1 MTLPILICDDS
12 NLARKQMAKSLPKD
26 WDIDI
31 SFARHGLEA
40 IEFIRQGKAEIMFL
54 DLNMPEMDGYEVLEA
69 IRESD
74 LPTMVIV
81 VSGDIQPEA
90 YQRVINLGA
99 LDFIKKPID
108 VEHLISILGK
118 YGIYSATTNSQEK
131 APEKNINIEVSLY
144 DAYQEVANVAMGQ
157 AANLLAQ
164 LLDVFVVLPVPKV
177 SMIEVNE
184 LKMALSQAEFNNSQS
199 AICQGFIGS
208 GISGEAL
215 MIFNDTS
222 LSDIAQLMKYK
233 GEIDQTIEIELLM
246 DISSILIG
254 AFLKGFTQQLDI
266 NFSQSH
272 PVIIGRHIKMEDLL
286 KNDSMHWTKTLSI
299 EIPYNI
305 EDKKIQCDLLIL
317 FTEDS
322 LKPMNDRMSYIL
334 D

>member
-1 MTLPILICDDS
+1 MSLAILICDDS
-12 NLARKQMAKSLPKD
+12 SLARKQMAKSLPKN
-26 WDIDI
+26 WDVDI
-31 SFARHGLEA
+31 SFAKNGVEA
-40 IEFIRQGKAEIMFL
+40 LEFIRQGKAEIMFL
-54 DLNMPEMDGYEVLEA
+54 DLNMPELDGYGVLKA
-69 IRESD
+69 IREND

-99 LDFIKKPID
+99 LEFIKKPID
-108 VEHLISILGK
+108 IDHITQLLDK
-118 YGIYSATTNSQEK
+118 YGIYSASSDQHQTHS
-131 APEKNINIEVSLY
+131 KNIDIKVSLS

-157 AANLLAQ
+157 AANLLAK
-164 LLDVFVVLPVPKV
+164 LLDVFVILSVPKV

-184 LKMALSQAEFNNSQS
+184 LKMALSQAEYNDSQS

-215 MIFNDTS
+215 MIFNETNLD
-222 LSDIAQLMKYK
+222 DIAQLMKYK

-254 AFLKGFTQQLDI
+254 AFLKGFTEQLDI
-266 NFSQSH
+266 TFSQSH
-272 PVIIGRHIKMEDLL
+272 PVIFGRHIKMSDLL
-286 KNDSMHWTKTLSI
+286 KQDSMHWKKTLSI

-305 EDKKIQCDLLIL
+305 DDKKIQCDLLIL

-322 LKPMNDRMSYIL
+322 LKPMNERMSYIL

>member
-1 MTLPILICDDS
+1 MSLPILICDDS
-12 NLARKQMAKSLPKD
+12 NLARKQMATSLPND
-26 WDIDI
+26 WDVSI
-31 SFARHGLEA
+31 SFAKNGIEA
-40 IEFIRQGKAEIMFL
+40 VDIIRQGKAEIMFL
-54 DLNMPEMDGYEVLEA
+54 DLNMPEMDGYEVLSA
-69 IRESD
+69 IRKDD

-99 LDFIKKPID
+99 LEFIKKPVD
-108 VEHLISILGK
+108 SDQISRILDK
-118 YGIYSATTNSQEK
+118 YGIYTTQNKQPGKQNLQVE
-131 APEKNINIEVSLY
+131 IEVSLY
-144 DAYQEVANVAMGQ
+144 DAYKEVANVAMGQ
-157 AANLLAQ
+157 AANLLAK
-164 LLDVFVVLPVPKV
+164 LLDVFVVLAVPKV
-177 SMIEVNE
+177 SIIEVNE
-184 LKMALSQAEFNNSQS
+184 LKMALSQAEFSNSQS
-199 AICQGFIGS
+199 AICQGFIGA

-222 LSDIAQLMKYK
+222 LNDIAHLMKYK
-233 GEIDQTIEIELLM
+233 GDIDQTIEIELLM

-266 NFSQSH
+266 TFSQSH
-272 PVIIGRHIKMEDLL
+272 PVIIGRHIQIADLL
-286 KNDSMHWTKTLSI
+286 KQDSMHWNKTLAI

-322 LKPMNDRMSYIL
+322 LKPMNDRISYIL

>member
-1 MTLPILICDDS
+1 MSLAILICDDS
-12 NLARKQMAKSLPKD
+12 SLARKQMAKSLPKN
-26 WDIDI
+26 WDVDI
-31 SFARHGLEA
+31 SFAKNGVEA
-40 IEFIRQGKAEIMFL
+40 LEFIRQGKAEIMFL
-54 DLNMPEMDGYEVLEA
+54 DLNMPELDGYGVLKA
-69 IRESD
+69 IREND

-99 LDFIKKPID
+99 LEFIKKPID
-108 VEHLISILGK
+108 IDQVSRILDK
-118 YGIYSATTNSQEK
+118 YGIYTATSNQKQTHS
-131 APEKNINIEVSLY
+131 KNIDIKVSLS

-157 AANLLAQ
+157 AANLLAK
-164 LLDVFVVLPVPKV
+164 LLDVFVILSVPKV

-184 LKMALSQAEFNNSQS
+184 LKMALSQAEYNDSQS

-215 MIFNDTS
+215 MIFNETNLD
-222 LSDIAQLMKYK
+222 DIAQLMKYK

-254 AFLKGFTQQLDI
+254 AFLKGFTEQLDI
-266 NFSQSH
+266 TFSQSH
-272 PVIIGRHIKMEDLL
+272 PVIFGRHIKMSDLL
-286 KNDSMHWTKTLSI
+286 KQDSMHWKKTLSI

-305 EDKKIQCDLLIL
+305 DDKKIQCDLLIL

-322 LKPMNDRMSYIL
+322 LKPMNERMSYIL

>member
-1 MTLPILICDDS
+1 
-12 NLARKQMAKSLPKD
+12 MATSLPND
-26 WDIDI
+26 WDVNI
-31 SFARHGLEA
+31 SFAKNGIEALEI
-40 IEFIRQGKAEIMFL
+40 IEQGKAEIMFL
-54 DLNMPEMDGYEVLEA
+54 DLNMPEMDGYGVLTA
-69 IRESD
+69 IRQDD

-90 YQRVINLGA
+90 YQRVIDLGA
-99 LDFIKKPID
+99 LEFIKKP
-108 VEHLISILGK
+108 VESHQISRILDK
-118 YGIYSATTNSQEK
+118 YGIFTLQEK
-131 APEKNINIEVSLY
+131 EKHQQRQSKDIDIEVSLY

-157 AANLLAQ
+157 AASLLAK
-164 LLDVFVVLPVPKV
+164 LLDTFVVLAVPKV

-184 LKMALSQAEFNNSQS
+184 LKMALSQTETNNSQS

-215 MIFNDTS
+215 MIFNDTN
-222 LSDIAQLMKYK
+222 LSDIAHLMKYK

-246 DISSILIG
+246 DISTILIG

-266 NFSQSH
+266 TFSQSH
-272 PVIIGRHIKMEDLL
+272 PVIIGRHIQITDLL
-286 KNDSMHWTKTLSI
+286 KPDSMHWKKTLAI

-305 EDKKIQCDLLIL
+305 KDNKIQCDLLVL

>member
-1 MTLPILICDDS
+1 MPIPVLICDDS
-12 NLARKQMAKSLPKD
+12 NLARKQMAKSLPQN
-26 WDIDI
+26 WDVDI
-31 SFARHGLEA
+31 SFAENGKQA
-40 IEFIRQGKAEIMFL
+40 IDIIRQGKAEIMFL
-54 DLNMPEMDGYEVLEA
+54 DLTMPEMDGFEVLEV
-69 IRESD
+69 IRKED

-108 VEHLISILGK
+108 DRQLRHVLDK
-118 YGIYSATTNSQEK
+118 YGIFA
-131 APEKNINIEVSLY
+131 AKNIIEQAQGKPTEIEVSLF
-144 DAYQEVANVAMGQ
+144 DAYQEVANIAMGQ
-157 AANLLAQ
+157 AADLLAR
-164 LLDVFVVLPVPKV
+164 LLDVFVVLPVPNV

-184 LKMALSQAEFNNSQS
+184 LKMALSQAEINDKTT

-222 LSDIAQLMKYK
+222 LSDIADLMKYK
-233 GEIDQTIEIELLM
+233 GDIDQSIEIELLM
-246 DISSILIG
+246 DISTILIG
-254 AFLKGFTQQLDI
+254 AFLKGFTRQLDLS
-266 NFSQSH
+266 FSQSH
-272 PVIIGRHIKMEDLL
+272 PIIIGRHVTMSDLV
-286 KNDSMHWTKTLSI
+286 KQDGMHWNKTLAI

-305 EDKKIQCDLLIL
+305 EDKNVQSDLLIL

-322 LKPMNDRMSYIL
+322 LKPMNERMSYIL

>member
-1 MTLPILICDDS
+1 MPLPILICDDS
-12 NLARKQMAKSLPKD
+12 NLARKQMASSLPED
-26 WDIDI
+26 WDVDI
-31 SFARHGLEA
+31 SFASNGIEA
-40 IEFIRQGKAEIMFL
+40 LDFIRQGKAEIMFL
-54 DLNMPEMDGYEVLEA
+54 DLNMPKMDGYEVLAA

-90 YQRVINLGA
+90 YQRVINQGA
-99 LDFIKKPID
+99 LEFIKKPVDID
-108 VEHLISILGK
+108 HITRILDK
-118 YGIYSATTNSQEK
+118 YGIYSASNDQPVK
-131 APEKNINIEVSLY
+131 HKKHVDIEVSLY

-157 AANLLAQ
+157 AANLLAK
-164 LLDVFVVLPVPKV
+164 LLDVFVILSVPKV

-199 AICQGFIGS
+199 AICQGFIGA

-215 MIFNDTS
+215 MIFNDTN
-222 LSDIAQLMKYK
+222 LKDIAELMKYK
-233 GEIDQTIEIELLM
+233 GDIDETIEIELLM

-254 AFLKGFTQQLDI
+254 AFLKGFTQQLDVT
-266 NFSQSH
+266 FSQSH
-272 PVIIGRHIKMEDLL
+272 PVVFGRHIKMADLL
-286 KNDSMHWTKTLSI
+286 KQDSMHWNKTLSI

-305 EDKKIQCDLLIL
+305 DNKKIQCDLLIL

-322 LKPMNDRMSYIL
+322 LKPMNERMSYIL

>member
-1 MTLPILICDDS
+1 MATTILICDDS
-12 NLARKQMAKSLPKD
+12 NLARKQMAKSLPNN
-26 WDIDI
+26 WDVDI
-31 SFARHGLEA
+31 SFAKNGVEA
-40 IEFIRQGKAEIMFL
+40 LDFIRQGKAEIMFL
-54 DLNMPEMDGYEVLEA
+54 DLNMPELDGYGVLEA
-69 IRESD
+69 IRKND
-74 LPTMVIV
+74 LPTMAIV

-99 LDFIKKPID
+99 LEFIKKPVSNHQITQ
-108 VEHLISILGK
+108 ILDK
-118 YGIYSATTNSQEK
+118 YGIYN
-131 APEKNINIEVSLY
+131 APQNEPHAPSKNIDIEVSLY
-144 DAYQEVANVAMGQ
+144 DAYQEVANIAMGQ
-157 AANLLAQ
+157 AADLLAR
-164 LLDVFVVLPVPKV
+164 LLDVFVLLAVPKV

-184 LKMALSQAEFNNSQS
+184 LKMALSQAEFNDSQS

-222 LSDIAQLMKYK
+222 LKDIAELMKHK
-233 GEIDQTIEIELLM
+233 GDIDHSIEIELLM
-246 DISSILIG
+246 DISTILIG

-266 NFSQSH
+266 TFSQSH
-272 PVIIGRHIKMEDLL
+272 PVIIGRHIKIADLL
-286 KNDSMHWTKTLSI
+286 KQDSMHWSKTLAI

>member
-1 MTLPILICDDS
+1 MSLPILICDDS
-12 NLARKQMAKSLPKD
+12 NLARKQMASCLPQD
-26 WDIDI
+26 WDVSI
-31 SFARHGLEA
+31 SFAKNGIEA
-40 IEFIRQGKAEIMFL
+40 LAIIQQGKAEIMFL
-54 DLNMPEMDGYEVLEA
+54 DLNMPEMDGYAVLNT
-69 IRESD
+69 IREGD

-99 LDFIKKPID
+99 LEFIQKPVNSDQI
-108 VEHLISILGK
+108 IGILDK
-118 YGIYSATTNSQEK
+118 YGIFTTQDKQQHSQSK
-131 APEKNINIEVSLY
+131 HFNIEVSLY

-157 AANLLAQ
+157 AANLLAK
-164 LLDVFVVLPVPKV
+164 LLDTFVVLSVPKV

-184 LKMALSQAEFNNSQS
+184 LKMALSQTETNHSQS
-199 AICQGFIGS
+199 AICQGFIGA

-222 LSDIAQLMKYK
+222 LSDIAHLMKYK

-246 DISSILIG
+246 DISTILIG
-254 AFLKGFTQQLDI
+254 AFLKGFTQQLDLT
-266 NFSQSH
+266 FSQSH
-272 PVIIGRHIKMEDLL
+272 PVIIGRHIQLSELL
-286 KNDSMHWTKTLSI
+286 KPDSMHWKKTLAI

-305 EDKKIQCDLLIL
+305 KDNKIQCDLLIL

-322 LKPMNDRMSYIL
+322 LKPMDDRMSYIL